1 MIAGIH
7 IPESRSTPEVHFDL
21 EKGIYLLRGRSI
33 PADAS
38 SFFHPLEKWVEAL
51 NNATL
56 PKSILIKI
64 RLEHLN
70 TGTIRALLNIFSRLL
85 RLRNKGTEIS
95 FEWFYEENDED
106 LIDKG
111 EEMSLILDVPFKYTS
126 FSDENY

>member
-7 IPESRSTPEVHFDL
+7 IPETRSTPEVHFDL
-21 EKGIYLLRGRSI
+21 DKEIYLLRGRSI

-38 SFFHPLEKWVEAL
+38 SFFYPLEKWVEAL
-51 NNATL
+51 SNAAL
-56 PKSILIKI
+56 PKSINIKI

-85 RLRNKGTEIS
+85 RLRGKGAEIT

-111 EEMSLILDVPFKYTS
+111 EEISLILDIPFKYTS